1 MHGRAIGKTL
11 YPSFVQ
17 RIGHGGGNNE
27 ARYKNANILPI
38 EHHKDS
44 LGGGTEHLADTNFF
58 PSGLCLEKDEAED
71 SDKGDKEGNDR
82 TNQY

>member
-1 MHGRAIGKTL
+1 MHWRAIGKTL

-38 EHHKDS
+38 EHHKNAS
-44 LGGGTEHLADTNFF
+44 CGSTEDLADANLLAL
-58 PSGLCLEKDEAED
+58 GACLEEDEAEN
-71 SDKGDKEGNDR
+71 SDEGDEEGDDGDEH
-82 TNQY
+82 